1 MGVARLRQHVEDA
14 KGVEGQKCR
23 TSFVV
28 TPVMI
33 RGWGKDPGGQERCV
47 GPQGLWVRPW
57 YGGLLLLLLTLLP
70 CKPQA
75 SPARCPPPLPAL
87 LRLNGHPYLEK
98 QQKGLMVK
106 KEVGEVVAGV
116 QLLLSPFLSSL
127 KCELVKDPE
136 NRYSFFG
143 VREVFS
149 ATTLSQGEECQV
161 YYARTGLPTS
171 TVNLTLL
178 VGATLTGD
186 LPPSCTT
193 QTQAHVVLQ
202 VQFCSR
208 RDYDICGLDEPS
220 EEPRASNTGAG
231 EFDEFPVGPPAVL
244 GPEFPILEPEIQTE
258 VMPKVPTERPD
269 LFTYQPDDIGS
280 DEEWEGE
287 FQPVL
292 VPELDSEWDE
302 DEGRGFRTEEPKLE
316 TEQGVVAIPVTGE
329 EEEGMENGQ
338 TGDALIDKIR
348 VALFSTDTAPIT
360 IAVLSFLLA
369 SSLVGLAC
377 LYCKGRHRSP
387 STSSSSTA
395 STISSSTNM
404 TNDNSKPPTKAS
416 EVSSPKKAG
425 GKGAE
430 ISRHNLPKITLP
442 LSRQPRLFD
451 ENMVMY
457 FQEVEPLGEKS
468 SGVVKH
474 PKTLVTR
481 RSWTA
486 AQED

>member
-161 YYARTGLPTS
+161 YYA
-171 TVNLTLL
+171 
-178 VGATLTGD
+178 
-186 LPPSCTT
+186 
-193 QTQAHVVLQ
+193 
-202 VQFCSR
+202 
-208 RDYDICGLDEPS
+208 
-220 EEPRASNTGAG
+220 
-231 EFDEFPVGPPAVL
+231 
-244 GPEFPILEPEIQTE
+244 
-258 VMPKVPTERPD
+258 
-269 LFTYQPDDIGS
+269 
-280 DEEWEGE
+280 
-287 FQPVL
+287 
-292 VPELDSEWDE
+292 
-302 DEGRGFRTEEPKLE
+302 
-316 TEQGVVAIPVTGE
+316 
-329 EEEGMENGQ
+329 
-338 TGDALIDKIR
+338 
-348 VALFSTDTAPIT
+348 
-360 IAVLSFLLA
+360 
-369 SSLVGLAC
+369 
-377 LYCKGRHRSP
+377 
-387 STSSSSTA
+387 

-451 ENMVMY
+451 DNMVMY
-457 FQEVEPLGEKS
+457 FQEVEPLGEES